1 MTDYEIT
8 GTYNLSRNIKILQG
22 QKKKKLE
29 PVRLPVLAK
38 VFDISGSHEVANKP
52 GYVWIHEYGSDESPA
67 QALAGNVSV
76 QAGDW
81 VTVIKDPKEPY
92 QWRIVGYYTGNLDP
106 GTYNLVINHLTG
118 PHATNHQM
126 PTELSSGT
134 DPVLIFQP
142 AMQMLKTT
150 GDGATLTVSTQD
162 YVYQMSGIRRHYGGS
177 TTDLTASVPGAGLV
191 RKVLIY
197 LDENTNVLKIVNG
210 STVTYGGASPVPY
223 PVLPTGGR
231 PSAYIE
237 LYNGQTA
244 ITSGTHTEDARDFLS
259 IGSGS
264 GVSIPA
270 PTAESQILMSDE
282 TLSWVAVFPVID
294 EDGNI
299 VTSESKIVHGS

>member
-1 MTDYEIT
+1 MADYEIT
-8 GTYNLSRNIKILQG
+8 GTHNLNRDIKILRAKK
-22 QKKKKLE
+22 QKTVE
-29 PVRLPVLAK
+29 PVRTPIPAE
-38 VFDISGSHEVANKP
+38 VFSVGGSHEVANKS
-52 GYVWIHEYGSDESPA
+52 GYIWIHEYGSNESPA

-92 QWRIVGYYTGNLDP
+92 QWRVVGYYTGNLDP
-106 GTYNLVINHLTG
+106 GSYNLVINHLTG

-126 PTELSSGT
+126 PTELLSGT
-134 DPVLIFQP
+134 DPVLVFQP
-142 AMQMLKTT
+142 ALQMLKTT

-162 YVYQMSGIRRHYGGS
+162 YVYQMGGVRKYYGGS

-197 LDENTNVLKIVNG
+197 LNENTNVLMALDG

-223 PVLPTGGR
+223 PILPSGGR
-231 PSAYIE
+231 PSAYVE

-244 ITSGTHTEDARDFLS
+244 ITTGTHTEDARDFLN
-259 IGSGS
+259 IRSGS
-264 GVSIPA
+264 GITVPVS
-270 PTAESQILMSDE
+270 TDEGQILMSDDS
-282 TLSWVAVFPVID
+282 LQWIAVFPLVD

-299 VTSESKIVHGS
+299 ITSESKIVYGS